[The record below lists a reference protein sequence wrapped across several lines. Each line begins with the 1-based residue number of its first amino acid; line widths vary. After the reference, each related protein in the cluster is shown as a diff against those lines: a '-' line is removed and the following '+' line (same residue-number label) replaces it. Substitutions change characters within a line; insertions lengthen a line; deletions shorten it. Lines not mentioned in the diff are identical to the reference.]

1 MRHTRPGP
9 WWYGLGRDLF
19 LGAAVGAIIGAVF
32 HDLAYGTWVGAAIGF
47 ALHLYFSLRI
57 RP

>member
-1 MRHTRPGP
+1 MKYVRPGP

-19 LGAAVGAIIGAVF
+19 LGAAVGASIGAVF

-47 ALHLYFSLRI
+47 ALHIYFKLRL
-57 RP
+57 R